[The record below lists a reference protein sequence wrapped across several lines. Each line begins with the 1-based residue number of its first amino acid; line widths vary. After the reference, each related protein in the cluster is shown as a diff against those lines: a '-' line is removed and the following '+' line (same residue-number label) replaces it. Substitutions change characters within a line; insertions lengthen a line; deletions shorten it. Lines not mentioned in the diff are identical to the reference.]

1 MNTPTRNP
9 ETVDRPEEA
18 DPVLQRIEDD
28 YQRAMVPIRRRMA
41 EQSRSLKR
49 AALAALFM
57 TLLLGGSIWRDRH
70 LNQQV
75 ASTSPAGQLL
85 DLRPVQQPKG
95 FWPVVLVVQTS
106 TGFFS
111 LKDPLNL
118 SIGAELM
125 REEREGGRQ
134 YLCDRQRTQCA
145 EIAKA
150 DKP

>member
-1 MNTPTRNP
+1 MNTPTQNP
-9 ETVDRPEEA
+9 ETVDRQEEA

-28 YQRAMVPIRRRMA
+28 YQCAMVPIRRRMA

-49 AALAALFM
+49 SALAALFM

-75 ASTSPAGQLL
+75 ASSSPAGQLL
-85 DLRPVQQPKG
+85 DLRPVQEPKG
-95 FWPVVLVVQTS
+95 FKPVVLVVQTS

-118 SIGAELM
+118 SILAELV
-125 REEREGGRQ
+125 REERKGGRQ
-134 YLCDRQRTQCA
+134 YLCDRQCTQCA
-145 EIAKA
+145 EIARA

>member
-1 MNTPTRNP
+1 MNTPSRNP
-9 ETVDRPEEA
+9 ETVDQPEAA

-41 EQSRSLKR
+41 EQARSLKR
-49 AALAALFM
+49 WGLVALAMPFLFAGV
-57 TLLLGGSIWRDRH
+57 LWLDHQRL
-70 LNQQV
+70 QQV
-75 ASTSPAGQLL
+75 VATTPVGQLL
-85 DLRPVQQPKG
+85 DVRQVQKPKG
-95 FWPVVLVVQTS
+95 FTPVVLVLQTS

-118 SIGAELM
+118 AIGAELM
-125 REEREGGRQ
+125 REERKGGRL

-145 EIAKA
+145 EIAQA

>member
-145 EIAKA
+145 EIAQA

>member
-28 YQRAMVPIRRRMA
+28 YQRAMVPIRLRMA

-49 AALAALFM
+49 SALAALFM

-70 LNQQV
+70 HSQQV
-75 ASTSPAGQLL
+75 ASSSSAGQLL

-95 FWPVVLVVQTS
+95 FWPVALVVQTS
-106 TGFFS
+106 TGFFL

-118 SIGAELM
+118 APGAALV
-125 REEREGGRQ
+125 REERTSGRL
-134 YLCDRQRTQCA
+134 YLCDLQRTQCA
-145 EIAKA
+145 EIAQA

>member
-1 MNTPTRNP
+1 MNTPTENP
-9 ETVDRPEEA
+9 ETGERPEEA

-49 AALAALFM
+49 SALAALFM

-70 LNQQV
+70 LNRQV
-75 ASTSPAGQLL
+75 ASSSPAGQLM
-85 DLRPVQQPKG
+85 DLRPVQKPKG
-95 FWPVVLVVQTS
+95 FTPVVLVLQTS

-118 SIGAELM
+118 APGAELV
-125 REEREGGRQ
+125 REESTSGRL
-134 YLCDRQRTQCA
+134 YLCDLQRTQCA
-145 EIAKA
+145 EIAQA

>member
-1 MNTPTRNP
+1 MNTHTQNP

-18 DPVLQRIEDD
+18 DPVLQRIEND

-49 AALAALFM
+49 SALAALFM

-75 ASTSPAGQLL
+75 DSSASGGQLL
-85 DLRPVQQPKG
+85 DLRPVQKPKG
-95 FWPVVLVVQTS
+95 FTPVVLVLQTS

-118 SIGAELM
+118 APGAELV
-125 REEREGGRQ
+125 REERTSGRL

-145 EIAKA
+145 EIAQA

>member
-9 ETVDRPEEA
+9 ETVDQPEAA

-28 YQRAMVPIRRRMA
+28 YQRAMVPIQRRMA

-49 AALAALFM
+49 SALAALFM
-57 TLLLGGSIWRDRH
+57 TLLLVGSIWRDHH
-70 LNQQV
+70 LNKQV
-75 ASTSPAGQLL
+75 DSSEPAGQLL
-85 DLRPVQQPKG
+85 DLRAVQEPKG
-95 FWPVVLVVQTS
+95 FKPVVLVVQTS

-134 YLCDRQRTQCA
+134 YLCDLLRTQCA
-145 EIAKA
+145 EIAQ
-150 DKP
+150 PLRP

>member
-1 MNTPTRNP
+1 MNTPTQNP
-9 ETVDRPEEA
+9 ETGGLPEES

-28 YQRAMVPIRRRMA
+28 YQCAMVPIRRRMA

-49 AALAALFM
+49 SALAALFM

-75 ASTSPAGQLL
+75 ASSSPAGQLL
-85 DLRPVQQPKG
+85 DLCPVQQPKG

-118 SIGAELM
+118 AVGAELM

-134 YLCDRQRTQCA
+134 YLCDRQHSQCA
-145 EIAKA
+145 EIA
-150 DKP
+150 PSSQP